1 MFNFQG
7 WEFLFQKYFAQGM
20 KPWHW
25 GLVIAA
31 VTLTIWLIGR
41 LRSYFREDA
50 DDADQTLEMLSQF
63 RNLHQ
68 QGGLSNDEFR
78 LIRSRLSSN
87 GQGGVSGQAT
97 QQIVKPIEKPMGKTT
112 DSQIDHL
119 SKSPDKHATANK
131 KQSPNG

>member
-7 WEFLFQKYFAQGM
+7 WEFLFQKYFAEGM

-41 LRSYFREDA
+41 LRSHFREDA
-50 DDADQTLEMLSQF
+50 DDADQTLEMLSEF
-63 RNLHQ
+63 RELHQ

-87 GQGGVSGQAT
+87 EPGGRSDQVT
-97 QQIVKPIEKPMGKTT
+97 QQTDRKVETPAGEST
-112 DSQIDHL
+112 DSQIGSS
-119 SKSPDKHATANK
+119 SKSPDRHATAKK

>member
-41 LRSYFREDA
+41 LRSHFREDA

-78 LIRSRLSSN
+78 LIRSRLSST
-87 GQGGVSGQAT
+87 GPGGVCDRAT
-97 QQIVKPIEKPMGKTT
+97 QQTDQRVEMPKGKPT
-112 DSQIDHL
+112 DSQIDNL
-119 SKSPDKHATANK
+119 SKSPDIHATAKK